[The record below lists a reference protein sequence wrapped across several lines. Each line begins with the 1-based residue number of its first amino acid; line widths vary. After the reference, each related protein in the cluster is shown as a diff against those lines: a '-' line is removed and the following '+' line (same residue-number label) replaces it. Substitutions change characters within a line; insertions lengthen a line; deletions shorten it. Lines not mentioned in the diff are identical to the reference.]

1 MTLIEF
7 FRLALKVAK
16 VLLDITTE
24 LLPKNNKGEPIPSID
39 SQWGRAHDLALQLI
53 HASEVK
59 IRQYDQ
65 RQGDNNVRED
75 RRA

>member
-7 FRLALKVAK
+7 FRLSLAVAK
-16 VLLDITTE
+16 ALLSITTE
-24 LLPKNNKGEPIPSID
+24 LLPKDPKGEPIPNVD
-39 SQWGRAHDLALQLI
+39 SQWAKHHILALSLV
-53 HASEVK
+53 HAAEVK

-65 RQGDNNVRED
+65 REANRDVYHD